1 MVEKAEERIVFS
13 LDDKR
18 LPVRKSIS
26 YGIRSAEGAGRY
38 LLSRAVVF
46 SFGMNDRHFGEENVR
61 FTGGLVRSNDEGDR
75 SSSQSVT
82 SEVSAS
88 VESSL

>member
-18 LPVRKSIS
+18 LSVQKSIS
-26 YGIRSAEGAGRY
+26 YEIRGAEGAERY

-46 SFGMNDRHFGEENVR
+46 FFDMNDRHFDEE
-61 FTGGLVRSNDEGDR
+61 TLD
-75 SSSQSVT
+75 SSRI
-82 SEVSAS
+82 
-88 VESSL
+88 